1 MEYQSNEI
9 RAGCLVIVG
18 ILLLVTF
25 LILISG
31 LDFLAAKK
39 IYFAQFKYTSG
50 VEVGSLVRYGGMEVG
65 RVKKVGIAADDNTR
79 IRFEIEIDGD
89 VPVKKDS
96 EVFITSI
103 GIMGDEYIEISTGT
117 PNADL
122 MPPGSMLN
130 CKEVT
135 PLMQLTD
142 SFDQLSAK
150 LSLTIDNLNQIL
162 GQDNQSQIQQVL
174 ANLNRMLA
182 DNQQA
187 IATIMANSNE
197 VIANLTQMSGRLDT
211 LLLENQ
217 DSIARSIQQLEATLT
232 HSQELIKNMQQTMNN
247 VDRMIATQNGN
258 YEEIMENLSRTSRN
272 LDEFTRTIKERPWS
286 LIRKSAPPE
295 RELKKE

>member
-18 ILLLVTF
+18 IVLLVIF

-31 LDFLAAKK
+31 LDFLASKK
-39 IYFAQFKYTSG
+39 SYYAQFKYTSG

-65 RVKKVGIAADDNTR
+65 RVKKVGIAPDDNTM

-103 GIMGDEYIEISTGT
+103 GIMGDEYIEISTGS

-122 MPPGSMLN
+122 MPPGSLLN
-130 CKEVT
+130 CKDVT
-135 PLMQLTD
+135 PLMMLTD
-142 SFDQLSAK
+142 SFDQLSQK

-162 GQDNQSQIQQVL
+162 GQNNQSQIQQVL
-174 ANLNRMLA
+174 VNLNRLLE

-187 IATIMANSNE
+187 IAGLMANSND
-197 VIANLTQMSGRLDT
+197 VISHLSQLSGRLDT
-211 LLLENQ
+211 MLLENQ
-217 DSIARSIQQLEATLT
+217 DHISHSIQQLEATLI
-232 HSQELIKNMQQTMNN
+232 HSQELIQNMQQTMKN
-247 VDRMIATQNGN
+247 VNQMITAQNGN
-258 YEEIMENLSRTSRN
+258 YSEIIDNLNRTSRN
-272 LDEFTRTIKERPWS
+272 LDEFTRTLKERPWS
-286 LIRKSAPPE
+286 LIRKSAPKE
-295 RELKKE
+295 RGE